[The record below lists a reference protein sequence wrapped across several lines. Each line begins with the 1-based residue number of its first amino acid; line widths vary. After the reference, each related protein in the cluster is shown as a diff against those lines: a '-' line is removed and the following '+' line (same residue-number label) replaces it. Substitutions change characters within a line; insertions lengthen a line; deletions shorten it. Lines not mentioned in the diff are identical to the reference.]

1 MSRIQA
7 RDSYEYPYPPQK
19 VYSILAD
26 IPGYKS
32 WWPGEFR
39 VRILEQTRDHLHA
52 KIEVWASGG
61 WFRCETTALN
71 FPHRVDIRYYQGV
84 VLGESWW
91 DLEELAN
98 GNTKVSYSINLE
110 PHGRVMGYVA
120 RIINISALH
129 SFQFQRVLKR
139 LHRHLDSLQAQ
150 ES

>member
-7 RDSYEYPYPPQK
+7 RDSYEYPYSLDM
-19 VYSILAD
+19 VYTILAD

-39 VRILEQTRDHLHA
+39 VRILEQTQDHLHA

-61 WFRCETTALN
+61 WFRCETTSLTS
-71 FPHRVDIRYYQGV
+71 PHRIDIRYYQGV
-84 VLGESWW
+84 VVGESWW
-91 DLEELAN
+91 DLEGLPN
-98 GNTKVSYSINLE
+98 GYTKVSYSINLE
-110 PHGRVMGYVA
+110 PRGRVMGCVA

-129 SFQFQRVLKR
+129 SFQFRRVLKR

-150 ES
+150 ER